1 MTRVDTRPP
10 VRRRSTWL
18 GRRTAGGL
26 ALGALL
32 AVAGLV
38 TLLVLWVG
46 LLTATLRTGL
56 SDAAA
61 PDDPAGACVAAATD
75 GAGDATTTS
84 TLFPP
89 RAVCTWSVEGERS
102 TTVLAERSAT
112 VATAAAVL
120 AAVGVLVVAVA
131 AAAAIRSR
139 RAARDPADGS
149 ATA

>member
-1 MTRVDTRPP
+1 MTRAVAGPAA
-10 VRRRSTWL
+10 RRRSTWL

-38 TLLVLWVG
+38 TLLVLWLG
-46 LLTATLRTGL
+46 LLTASLRTGL

-75 GAGDATTTS
+75 GAGDATLTS

-89 RAVCTWSVEGERS
+89 RAACTWTVEGERS

-112 VATAAAVL
+112 VATVAAVVAAA
-120 AAVGVLVVAVA
+120 GVLVVAVA
-131 AAAAIRSR
+131 VAAAIRSR
-139 RAARDPADGS
+139 RTARDPASGS
-149 ATA
+149 AAA